1 MVTWYSLPRERG
13 RPSGMICLPSR
24 FDVGE
29 GCNFIGSRAIR
40 QPTRGG
46 VVAWGLLTEE
56 EQKQAKL
63 PAFQVLNTDYEGV
76 V

>member
-1 MVTWYSLPRERG
+1 
-13 RPSGMICLPSR
+13 MICLPSR